1 MQDELTQIYNRRGF
15 DQNVKNAFAVSIRH
29 ATPIT
34 MAILDIDHFKNV
46 NDQWGHAAGD
56 QCIIMVAEEMK
67 KRFKRDSDF
76 VARYGGEEFV
86 VFIAGGDIN
95 IHRKML
101 DELRLN
107 IANHEIYYEEKIIS
121 ITVSIGAYSVKDDL
135 NITYDKLVSNAD
147 KLLYKSKTSGR
158 NQLSAGQQ

>member
-1 MQDELTQIYNRRGF
+1 
-15 DQNVKNAFAVSIRH
+15 
-29 ATPIT
+29 
-34 MAILDIDHFKNV
+34 
-46 NDQWGHAAGD
+46 
-56 QCIIMVAEEMK
+56 
-67 KRFKRDSDF
+67 
-76 VARYGGEEFV
+76 
-86 VFIAGGDIN
+86 
-95 IHRKML
+95 ML

>member
-1 MQDELTQIYNRRGF
+1 
-15 DQNVKNAFAVSIRH
+15 
-29 ATPIT
+29 
-34 MAILDIDHFKNV
+34 MAILDIDHFKDV
-46 NDQWGHAAGD
+46 NDEWGHAAGD

-86 VFIAGGDIN
+86 VFIAGGDIE

-101 DELRLN
+101 EELRLN
-107 IANHEIYYEEKIIS
+107 IANHEVFYEEQIIS
-121 ITVSIGAYSVKDDL
+121 VTVSIGAYSVKDDL

-147 KLLYKSKTSGR
+147 KLLYQSKSSGR
-158 NQLSAGQQ
+158 NRLTTDKQ